1 MTKYSPAKTGKTVST
16 FLSRY
21 MLPRLRFRATFSQSF
36 FNRKLYFKSLN
47 KWGGAVAVEATVG
60 TLVKHVF
67 NTDSPEKSPLKSS
80 PLKEK
85 KKPWA
90 ANLQVQTCAMIP
102 AKNIFC
108 LIVRIFLFS
117 SILLLWCSCKSMAW
131 KQCMTFRQAVYMSM
145 MNDKYSSE

>member
-1 MTKYSPAKTGKTVST
+1 MQQFHSHFSIADLVS
-16 FLSRY
+16 
-21 MLPRLRFRATFSQSF
+21 
-36 FNRKLYFKSLN
+36 SLLIN
-47 KWGGAVAVEATVG
+47 EVVAVEATVG
-60 TLVKHVF
+60 TLGKHVF

-80 PLKEK
+80 LLKEK

-90 ANLQVQTCAMIP
+90 ANLQVQTCAMMP

-108 LIVRIFLFS
+108 LIIRIFLFS

-145 MNDKYSSE
+145 MNDKYSSQSKICHGLFKQ